1 MKNYTFNQTMA
12 IGLAFAGSMWTLTAH
27 AAAMMLGVSAS
38 IYVIFIL
45 VGWILIPFYIRLVR
59 QAFIVGIFL
68 WAIGLSYLV
77 VTPSLLG
84 TAGWYNFER
93 GLYDFTYVVFYIIGI
108 AFIYFAYKSYKELLA
123 KAQ

>member
-1 MKNYTFNQTMA
+1 MA
-12 IGLAFAGSMWTLTAH
+12 IACAFAGSTWALTAH
-27 AAAMMLGVSAS
+27 AAAIMLGISAP

-45 VGWILIPFYIRLVR
+45 ISWILMPLYIRLVR

-68 WAIGLSYLV
+68 TAIGLAYLL
-77 VTPSLLG
+77 VTPSLFG
-84 TAGWYNFER
+84 TAPWYNFKR

-108 AFIYFAYKSYKELLA
+108 ALIYFAYKSYKELLT